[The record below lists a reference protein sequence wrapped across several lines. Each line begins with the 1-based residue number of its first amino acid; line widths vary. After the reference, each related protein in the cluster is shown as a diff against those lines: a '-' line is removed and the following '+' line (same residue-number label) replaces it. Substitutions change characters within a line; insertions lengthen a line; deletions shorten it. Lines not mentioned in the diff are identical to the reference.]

1 MSLSLWST
9 PLGETPGS
17 DTEDDIPSVTAL
29 DFFSAVASAELQ
41 LYTSFDLNLQQMS
54 VRVAGRGGHAT
65 IEIGRVR
72 QPHKRLV
79 AVKRSRLPSK
89 IEPGD
94 QRQAGIGKEFD
105 QLTRELRIL
114 GSPSLRKSPHIVDI
128 LGICIDGFNSSPN
141 LALVLEYSSSGNL
154 GAFLRQ
160 TTSEL
165 TAADKLDLIQQ
176 ASQGLD
182 ALHRLRVCHGDVKT
196 ENTLV
201 FPRPGSTWL
210 VKISDFGQA
219 VISSYDDPHGRVPC
233 PVETQLLEAPELRRG
248 LPLQDR
254 EFDIDAAM
262 RTDIFSFG
270 LFAWEVVKNGQRFFD
285 LAWVDHDPQ
294 RANVDSME
302 RSLNCMPENGL
313 IKLALVFIQGLD
325 SPENI
330 KRRLVAVL
338 EGCLQETPT
347 SRKPM
352 SEVVA
357 FLEDEVTFQM

>member
-9 PLGETPGS
+9 SLGETPGP

-29 DFFSAVASAELQ
+29 DFFSAVASSELR
-41 LYTSFDLNLQQMS
+41 LYTSFELNLQQLS

-65 IEIGRVR
+65 IEIGVVR
-72 QPHKRLV
+72 LPHKHLV

-94 QRQAGIGKEFD
+94 NRQIGIGKDFD

-114 GSPSLRKSPHIVDI
+114 GSPSLCKSPHIVDI
-128 LGICIDGFNSSPN
+128 LGICIDDFNSSPN

-154 GAFLRQ
+154 CTFLRQ
-160 TTSEL
+160 NTREL
-165 TAADKLDLIQQ
+165 TAAYKLDFIQQ

-201 FPRPGSTWL
+201 FPRPGLTWL
-210 VKISDFGQA
+210 IKISDFGQA
-219 VISSYDDPHGRVPC
+219 VISSYDDPHVRVPC
-233 PVETQLLEAPELRRG
+233 PVGTQLLEAPELRRG
-248 LPLQDR
+248 LALQDPG
-254 EFDIDAAM
+254 FDIDAAM
-262 RTDIFSFG
+262 RTDTFSFG

-294 RANVDSME
+294 RADVNSME
-302 RSLNCMPENGL
+302 RFLNCMPENEL
-313 IKLALVFIQGLD
+313 IELALRFIQGFE

-330 KRRLVAVL
+330 RSRLVAVL
-338 EGCLQETPT
+338 DGCLQETPT
-347 SRKPM
+347 SRKSM

-357 FLEDEVTFQM
+357 ILDDEATSQV